1 MDPVPAAPTADILVV
16 DDTPENLR
24 VLAGML
30 KQKGHRV
37 RPVPSGALALS
48 AARKSPPDLV
58 LLDINMPEMNGYEVC
73 ERLRREPD
81 LENVPVIFIS
91 ALTETLDKV
100 RAFAAGGND
109 YVTKPFQFEEVS
121 ARVDTHWKV
130 RRLQLELERYN
141 RQLQDLVQAQVK
153 EISDSQM
160 ATIFAIARLAESRD
174 EETGRHLDR
183 TRSSC
188 RLLAHRLAERRA
200 SEREIGPDFVE
211 NIFLASPL
219 HDIGKVSVPDNVL
232 RKPARLTPDEFGI
245 MKRHA
250 PVGADTLQ
258 AVLDQYPKNR
268 FVAMGIEIARWH
280 HEKWNGTG
288 YPDGLRG
295 ADAPLAARIMAVAD
309 VYDALRMA
317 RCYKPAMTHEQAC
330 SIIVND
336 SGTHF
341 DPDVVDAFRDVHE
354 QLAHI
359 QDLYA
364 DAPSAPGLHGAA
376 AVGAAGP

>member
-1 MDPVPAAPTADILVV
+1 MDLAPDTTPTASTTSPANPTPTADILVV

-48 AARKSPPDLV
+48 AAKKARPDVV
-58 LLDINMPEMNGYEVC
+58 LLDINMPEMDGYEVC
-73 ERLRREPD
+73 ERLRADPG
-81 LENVPVIFIS
+81 LEGVPVIFIS

-130 RRLQLELERYN
+130 RRLQLELERHN
-141 RQLQDLVQAQVK
+141 RQLEELVRAQVK

-174 EETGRHLDR
+174 EDTGRHLER
-183 TRSSC
+183 TRSYC
-188 RLLAHRLAERRA
+188 RLLAGRLAQRDGGGRPV
-200 SEREIGPDFVE
+200 GPAFVE
-211 NIFLASPL
+211 NIYFASPL
-219 HDIGKVSVPDNVL
+219 HDIGKVSVPDAVL

-258 AVLDQYPKNR
+258 AVLGQYPKNA

-295 ADAPLAARIMAVAD
+295 EATPLAARIMAVAD
-309 VYDALRMA
+309 VYDALRTP

-330 SIIVND
+330 DIIVQD

-341 DPDVVDAFRDVHE
+341 DPHVVEVFREVHGELADIEAKLTDVR
-354 QLAHI
+354 
-359 QDLYA
+359 
-364 DAPSAPGLHGAA
+364 P
-376 AVGAAGP
+376 